1 VLGGLNALELTSQY
15 TSYWRVN
22 SLTEDV
28 RKGSVTVVLICIR
41 QPDRHGKMGAAV
53 CLWCLLRCSDTD
65 AVVAHEKLF
74 SAGHFMSLSRV
85 WIVDCALVA
94 EHADFSQSTLLLGL

>member
-1 VLGGLNALELTSQY
+1 MLGGLNALELTSQY

-28 RKGSVTVVLICIR
+28 KKGSVTVVLICIR

-53 CLWCLLRCSDTD
+53 CIWFLLCCSNAFAD
-65 AVVAHEKLF
+65 AVVGVQKKLS
-74 SAGHFMSLSRV
+74 SAGHSMTV
-85 WIVDCALVA
+85 
-94 EHADFSQSTLLLGL
+94 H